1 MNFSTLGIS
10 AAVILSFSSLTYAT
24 DNMKDSSNGEVK
36 TTTSHN
42 PLTKTTTRTTTR
54 KSKRVIKTPNGNVS
68 SDNELKVEKKTSDDG
83 SKVKVRTEET
93 HTDEQKN

>member
-1 MNFSTLGIS
+1 MNFSKLAVSG
-10 AAVILSFSSLTYAT
+10 AAILLISSLSHAT
-24 DNMKDSSNGEVK
+24 DNLKDNTNAEVK

-54 KSKRVIKTPNGNVS
+54 KSKRNIKTPNGVS
-68 SDNELKVEKKTSDDG
+68 SSENELKVEKKTSDDG
-83 SKVKVRTEET
+83 SKVKLRTEET